1 MRGGRQN
8 TIQSWVKH
16 DDDHPNLLPET
27 DDAYTGEQ
35 VKYRHKRASATPGYD
50 ENGKADLG
58 YYSDPNETFKSNP
71 LFKVDP
77 AFKVLAGYQETAD
90 QLRNALDKKVIS
102 ETAYNQAMQ
111 LLNVKIDK
119 AERKINKA
127 FEHTFL
133 TDEGQEKQPEVVTVS
148 YPEDELESATLP
160 LTMQVS
166 AISRYEN
173 EEF

>member
-1 MRGGRQN
+1 MARQYA
-8 TIQSWVKH
+8 IQSWVKH
-16 DDDHPNLLPET
+16 DDDHPNLVP
-27 DDAYTGEQ
+27 DVVGDYSGEQ
-35 VKYRHKRASATPGYD
+35 IGNRQRQSVAITPGYD
-50 ENGKADLG
+50 ENGNADLG

-102 ETAYNQAMQ
+102 ETAYKQAIQ

-127 FEHTFL
+127 FEHTFID
-133 TDEGQEKQPEVVTVS
+133 DEGQEEQPELVAVS

-160 LTMQVS
+160 LAMQAA

>member
-1 MRGGRQN
+1 MARQYA
-8 TIQSWVKH
+8 IQSWVKH
-16 DDDHPNLLPET
+16 DDDHPNLVP
-27 DDAYTGEQ
+27 DVVGDYSGEQ
-35 VKYRHKRASATPGYD
+35 IGNRKRPSVAITPGYD

-102 ETAYNQAMQ
+102 ETAYNQAIQ

-127 FEHTFL
+127 FEHTFID
-133 TDEGQEKQPEVVTVS
+133 DEGQEKQPEVVTVS

>member
-133 TDEGQEKQPEVVTVS
+133 DDEEQEQPEVVTVS